1 MAALVTALAAAAVWA
16 GVSAAGGSADAPAKA
31 PPPAQMQETGS
42 PSYLQG
48 SGGDDEDCRFKDDQ
62 AEADTTAV

>member
-1 MAALVTALAAAAVWA
+1 MAALLAALAAAAVWA
-16 GVSAAGGSADAPAKA
+16 GVSAAGSADAPAKA
-31 PPPAQMQETGS
+31 LPPAQVQETGS